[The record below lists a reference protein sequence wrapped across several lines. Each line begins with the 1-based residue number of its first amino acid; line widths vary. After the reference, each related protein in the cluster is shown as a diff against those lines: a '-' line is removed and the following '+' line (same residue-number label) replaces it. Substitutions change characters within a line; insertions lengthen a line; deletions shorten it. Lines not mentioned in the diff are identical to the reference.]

1 MSPQKNEQ
9 NVNDATFKFIKIEDS
24 DSPPKTVSTVNLL
37 NSNNDTISMASCS
50 MTAEPTST
58 SVIQDDRCLTC
69 GRLILSDDEIPES
82 DRKISETDSNND
94 EPLQEKECSKL
105 KTTSY
110 LMAVHRNLCRQDTYF
125 LSHHKTR
132 PGLFGVPLLIPCY
145 EGVTNKELYC
155 SVWTQ
160 VSRLLSKLPPTPPD
174 QANHATDCDDSLGY
188 DFPFTLKAVAEG
200 GRVCC
205 LCPWSKFCRGCEI
218 PCNDEPLLEGFL
230 LKNGESKNIL
240 LECTNH

>member
-1 MSPQKNEQ
+1 MN
-9 NVNDATFKFIKIEDS
+9 
-24 DSPPKTVSTVNLL
+24 
-37 NSNNDTISMASCS
+37 NSNNDTISIASS
-50 MTAEPTST
+50 SLTQEPNST
-58 SVIQDDRCLTC
+58 VIREDRCLTC
-69 GRLILSDDEIPES
+69 GRLILSEDEIIDS
-82 DRKISETDSNND
+82 SRKISESSNEEPVSLREKDDIDSGV
-94 EPLQEKECSKL
+94 

-188 DFPFTLKAVAEG
+188 DFPFTLKAVADG

-230 LKNGESKNIL
+230 LKNGEFFKDN
-240 LECTNH
+240 C

>member
-1 MSPQKNEQ
+1 MQPE
-9 NVNDATFKFIKIEDS
+9 
-24 DSPPKTVSTVNLL
+24 P
-37 NSNNDTISMASCS
+37 NS
-50 MTAEPTST
+50 
-58 SVIQDDRCLTC
+58 SVIREDRCLTC
-69 GRLILSDDEIPES
+69 GRVILSDDDEMVES
-82 DRKISETDSNND
+82 SRKISETDSNND
-94 EPLQEKECSKL
+94 DPVSIREKDDIESCPKL

-205 LCPWSKFCRGCEI
+205 LCPWNKFCRGCEI

-230 LKNGESKNIL
+230 LKNGECLGIRDHLSL
-240 LECTNH
+240 

>member
-1 MSPQKNEQ
+1 MLTNNDNLSLASSSNVEQ
-9 NVNDATFKFIKIEDS
+9 PVDGVIQEKCAICGKFIVNS
-24 DSPPKTVSTVNLL
+24 DEEVENGRQVS
-37 NSNNDTISMASCS
+37 
-50 MTAEPTST
+50 
-58 SVIQDDRCLTC
+58 
-69 GRLILSDDEIPES
+69 ES
-82 DRKISETDSNND
+82 DND
-94 EPLQEKECSKL
+94 EPLSIPGKDFDINSKI

-145 EGVTNKELYC
+145 DGVTNKELYC
-155 SVWTQ
+155 SVWAQ

-218 PCNDEPLLEGFL
+218 SCNDEPFLEGFL
-230 LKNGESKNIL
+230 LRNGEHCQKSSQW
-240 LECTNH
+240 T